1 MAAHDYNWL
10 WKQENQEFMVI
21 NGYTDWVSK
30 KKTKHETMF
39 QKTKESQK
47 EKLTN

>member
-10 WKQENQEFMVI
+10 WRQENQEFMAMD
-21 NGYTDWVSK
+21 GYTDWVS

>member
-1 MAAHDYNWL
+1 MTITGYGGKRIKSSWSSMAIQTGFQN
-10 WKQENQEFMVI
+10 
-21 NGYTDWVSK
+21 
-30 KKTKHETMF
+30 KTKHETMF